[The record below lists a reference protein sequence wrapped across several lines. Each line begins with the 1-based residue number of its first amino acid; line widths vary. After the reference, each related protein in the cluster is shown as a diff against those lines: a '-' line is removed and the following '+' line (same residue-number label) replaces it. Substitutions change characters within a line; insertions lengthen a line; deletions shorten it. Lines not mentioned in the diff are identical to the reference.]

1 MVYNHYLTGIF
12 LFNFT
17 SVRPSFLVKPSDKIV
32 MEKETVTFHCNASG
46 SPTPN
51 ITWVKDGLTLST
63 GDTLSFRAQKV
74 LSGKYWCVVDNGLGV
89 TLKAEADLD
98 VQCK

>member
-1 MVYNHYLTGIF
+1 MLLY
-12 LFNFT
+12 FT

-51 ITWVKDGLTLST
+51 ITWVKDGLIVST
-63 GDTLSFRAQKV
+63 GDTLSLTAERN
-74 LSGKYWCVVDNGLGV
+74 LSGKYWCLANNGLGI
-89 TLKAEADLD
+89 TIKAEANLV
-98 VQCK
+98 VQCE